1 MKKLPEVAG
10 LILCHRMEV
19 NTATVELCLAGLFHT
34 LSFSTWPALAE
45 PFTVY
50 TEVFD
55 ALAEG
60 IMELAV
66 MQLETEK
73 EIYVQPRWFVSSDRG
88 LTFPLEWRVRK
99 CIFPAPGRYLLK
111 LRFDGEELSQRYL
124 DVQAEETAP

>member
-1 MKKLPEVAG
+1 M
-10 LILCHRMEV
+10 
-19 NTATVELCLAGLFHT
+19 ELCLAGLLPHT

-73 EIYVQPRWFVSSDRG
+73 EIYVQPHWFVSFGSRAYI
-88 LTFPLEWRVRK
+88 P
-99 CIFPAPGRYLLK
+99 PGMAGAMHLPVPR
-111 LRFDGEELSQRYL
+111 RSC
-124 DVQAEETAP
+124 